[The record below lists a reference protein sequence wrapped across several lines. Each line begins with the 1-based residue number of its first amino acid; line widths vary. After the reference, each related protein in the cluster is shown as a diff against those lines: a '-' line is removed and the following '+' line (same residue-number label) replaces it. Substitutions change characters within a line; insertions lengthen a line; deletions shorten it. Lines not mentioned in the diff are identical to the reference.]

1 MLRWVCVLCILHGAV
16 QVPSFLHFHRGVRT
30 APRRSARRFFALR
43 ALPLQQ
49 ALEQLPP
56 GATRTPSP
64 SCCGGLAPG
73 EDRAGELLVVFEEGA
88 ERAALRNLD
97 IINSRRFAAVHVR
110 CSGAPEISGCNIS
123 SCGIGILTDAPLN
136 TLSNPLISDC
146 RIGPAW
152 QALHPGTQLDMQG
165 LVIAGRC
172 RGTFERCVIS
182 DCRSAGIRLRNDA
195 RPVLRGNLVVGCQ
208 GPGMVVWNRAEAQ
221 MEDNVFFGQRSV
233 GNTGGNTGDLSW

>member
-16 QVPSFLHFHRGVRT
+16 QVWPSFLHRGTFAPRQRHF
-30 APRRSARRFFALR
+30 APRRAV
-43 ALPLQQ
+43 PLQQ
-49 ALEQLPP
+49 AVDQLPP
-56 GATRTPSP
+56 GATLRLPPGRHQNAEPIMLRRNITLEGLPGSEKTELE
-64 SCCGGLAPG
+64 SCI
-73 EDRAGELLVVFEEGA
+73 VFEEGA

-97 IINSRRFAAVHVR
+97 IINCRRFAAVHVR
-110 CSGAPEISGCNIS
+110 CSGSPEVSGCNIS
-123 SCGIGILTDAPLN
+123 SCGIGILTDAPLH

-152 QALHPGTQLDMQG
+152 QG
-165 LVIAGRC
+165 LVMAGRC
-172 RGTFERCVIS
+172 RGTVERCVIS

-221 MEDNVFFGQRSV
+221 MEDNVFLDNGESEERPE
-233 GNTGGNTGDLSW
+233 TMET